1 MVEPRNGWILRN
13 YTEASSGSATVF
25 AMKIRGVE
33 VSALE
38 AGGQTKDG
46 SAGERRVRADAVR
59 NRARLLAVA
68 QTAFEQHGPDA
79 SLEEIARTAGVG
91 IGTLYR
97 HFPTREALLEAV
109 FRDRIESVTAL
120 GDELLESPDAFE
132 ALTRWLHA
140 HLTNASACQGLAG
153 AVVID
158 LLDTD
163 DKEHRPACT
172 QMRSVGAQLLARA
185 QAEGTARPDADA
197 DDLVRLVNALVSATD
212 DADDRAALAD
222 RLFNLM
228 IDGLRAP
235 AR

>member
-1 MVEPRNGWILRN
+1 MS
-13 YTEASSGSATVF
+13 T
-25 AMKIRGVE
+25 
-33 VSALE
+33 LE
-38 AGGQTKDG
+38 AGGPTQE
-46 SAGERRVRADAVR
+46 APAQERRLRADAAR

-68 QTAFEQHGPDA
+68 QAAFEQHGPDA
-79 SLEEIARTAGVG
+79 SLDEIAKNAGVG

-97 HFPTREALLEAV
+97 HFPTREDLLEAS

-120 GDELLESPDAFE
+120 GDELLTAPDAFD

-158 LLDTD
+158 LLDVD
-163 DKEHRPACT
+163 DDTHEMPCGR
-172 QMRSVGAQLLARA
+172 MRSIGEQLLTRA

-197 DDLVRLVNALVSATD
+197 EDLVRLVNALVSATA

-222 RLFNLM
+222 RLFTLM

-235 AR
+235 TLS